1 MLPTLSPSGDW
12 VLYSRLPYHFPRLA
26 APFARGDVVIALH
39 PFMPDRAVGKRII
52 GLEGDTVE
60 VNPAGIRVDAEGA
73 ARGTGTKY
81 VKIPPG
87 HCWLQGDNLSN
98 STDSRD
104 YGPVPMALVQARVE
118 ARVCPSPPTCRALPQ
133 SFRPSPVEPSSTLV
147 ADPPST
153 RFSLPGPRCATTCAG

>member
-1 MLPTLSPSGDW
+1 MLPTLSPQGDW

-26 APFARGDVVIALH
+26 TPFARGDVVIAVH

-52 GLEGDTVE
+52 ALEGDTVE
-60 VNPAGIRVDAEGA
+60 VNPAGIRVDVEGA
-73 ARGTGTKY
+73 ARGTGPKY

-104 YGPVPMALVQARVE
+104 YGPIPMALVQARVE
-118 ARVCPSPPTCRALPQ
+118 ARVSPAGLIELNQ
-133 SFRPSPVEPSSTLV
+133 SLCSSAPASPSSDLPDLD
-147 ADPPST
+147 AD
-153 RFSLPGPRCATTCAG
+153 AQ